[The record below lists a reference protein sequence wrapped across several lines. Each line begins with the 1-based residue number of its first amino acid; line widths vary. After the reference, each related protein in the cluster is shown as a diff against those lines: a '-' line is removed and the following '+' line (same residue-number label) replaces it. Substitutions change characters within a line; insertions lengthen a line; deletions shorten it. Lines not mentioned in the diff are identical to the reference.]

1 MSVPAALAAAL
12 TFVVSGMIRGTYPF
26 GDRPRST
33 NDLGQQFV
41 PMYAHLRDI
50 LTGQA
55 PGDLIFNWSSGFG
68 VPFLGDSMAYVGS
81 TLSWI
86 VLVLPRDHI
95 DLALFLVDVAAIGL
109 AAGAMATYLRW
120 LRPTGPFWLAVIG
133 GVSYGA
139 CAWAIDDAAYMSV
152 WLNGLVA
159 FPVIC
164 LLCEWILRRR
174 SMPSLLV
181 TPFVIA
187 LLWTSHFYTVY
198 MATIGAAIV
207 VVARILAYDAAV
219 SWRERL
225 TGALRC
231 MLAVGLG
238 IGLAAPLLL
247 PTFRSVS
254 AARPSPDVSFKPIGA
269 LDFLSRLLA
278 GSEGVGSTPGLAVG
292 TLMLLLAISFPFN
305 RAISARERI
314 VWTAVVLL
322 TVGSMQVR
330 ITHEVWHGFD
340 SPNGSPFRQAFVIAG
355 MLVIVGWM
363 SVASGVR
370 GLLVVTA
377 PLVLVGILYA
387 LTWNVR
393 TITTTT
399 HLAVPLLA
407 ATALIAWL
415 IFRRPLA
422 VGVRRGAIV
431 LLLGAVFVEVT
442 LSSVAI
448 DAQRSKI
455 LSASSP
461 WGELHSTIRALV
473 QSADDWPNHR
483 TAPGAALTVNDPMLI
498 GGQGSQYYS
507 STIPD
512 TVSARLLSLGFGY
525 SSYGRATVDPRNPV
539 VDAIFAIGARVVTDP
554 ADDAPRLEKYDSAPL
569 VTVRPVKAWTSP
581 DPGPFGA
588 QETALGADVYT
599 IPKLRAEQTPD
610 ATVADRGGA
619 ITIQPTAGTTGSPGT
634 SGTTGSAGATGA
646 TGTTGTSGTT
656 GSSGAKRS
664 VEVRLTARCAPDSEV
679 WLAAPTTVGEVVVDG
694 RGWRPILTPVAKRP
708 GVYTGAPMMRL
719 GTVGADGS
727 YRVELRLPGR
737 TRLPSAAVGCLHRD
751 KLTAAVHQ
759 LGKPAEVKVG
769 GHGIDIRLNRGT
781 AGAVVVSVIR
791 IDGWQC
797 SVDGAAARK
806 PGDRAGLMAIPV
818 SADSSKVSCSY
829 RPPGTR
835 LGLALG
841 AGALLGVL
849 LIAAALLVLRRR
861 QT

>member
-1 MSVPAALAAAL
+1 MIRRLAAGRRLHVSVPAAVAAAL
-12 TFVVSGMIRGTYPF
+12 TFVVSGIIRGTYPF

-86 VLVLPRDHI
+86 VLILPRDQV

-120 LRPTGPFWLAVIG
+120 LRPAGPFWLAVIG

-139 CAWAIDDAAYMSV
+139 CAWAIDDGAYMSV
-152 WLNGLVA
+152 WLNGMVA

-174 SMPSLLV
+174 SMRSLLV

-207 VVARILAYDAAV
+207 VIARILADDAAV

-225 TGALRC
+225 TGAVRC

-247 PTFRSVS
+247 PTFDSVS
-254 AARPSPDVSFKPIGA
+254 AARPSPDVAFKPIDT
-269 LDFLSRLLA
+269 LLFLSRLLP

-305 RAISARERI
+305 RAIAARERI
-314 VWTAVVLL
+314 VWTVVVLL

-340 SPNGSPFRQAFVIAG
+340 TPNGSPFRQAFVIAG

-377 PLVLVGILYA
+377 PLVLVGLLYV

-399 HLAVPLLA
+399 HRVVPLLA
-407 ATALIAWL
+407 VGALIVWL
-415 IFRRPLA
+415 IFRRPLP
-422 VGVRRGAIV
+422 VGLRRAAAA
-431 LLLGAVFVEVT
+431 LLVGAVLVEVT
-442 LSSVAI
+442 LSSAAI
-448 DAQRSKI
+448 DAKRSKI
-455 LSASSP
+455 LSASAP
-461 WGELHSTIRALV
+461 WGDTHAAIRSLV
-473 QSADDWPNHR
+473 QAADDWPNHR

-498 GGQGSQYYS
+498 GGQGPQYYS

-512 TVSARLLSLGFGY
+512 TVSAQLLSLGFGY

-539 VDAIFAIGARVVTDP
+539 VDAIFAIGARVVSDP
-554 ADDAPRLEKYDSAPL
+554 ATGAPRLEKYDSAPL
-569 VTVRPVKAWTSP
+569 VTVRPAKAWSSR
-581 DPGPFGA
+581 DPGPFGV

-599 IPKLRAEQTPD
+599 IPKLRAAPSPN
-610 ATVADRGGA
+610 ATVSDRNGA
-619 ITIQPTAGTTGSPGT
+619 ITIAPV
-634 SGTTGSAGATGA
+634 AGAKVPIQT
-646 TGTTGTSGTT
+646 
-656 GSSGAKRS
+656 
-664 VEVRLTARCAPDSEV
+664 RLTGQCAPGSEV
-679 WLAAPTTVGEVVVDG
+679 WLAAPTTVGEVAVAG
-694 RGWRPILTPVAKRP
+694 LGWAPILRPVSKSP
-708 GVYTGAPMMRL
+708 GIYSGAPMIRV
-719 GTVGADGS
+719 GTVGADGAVKVDL
-727 YRVELRLPGR
+727 RVPAR
-737 TRLPSAAVGCLHRD
+737 TRLPSSAVGCLHRD
-751 KLTAAVHQ
+751 KLTAAVQQ

-769 GHGIDIRLNRGT
+769 GHSIDIRLNPGT
-781 AGAVVVSVIR
+781 AGSVVAGVIR
-791 IDGWQC
+791 IEGWRC
-797 SVDGAAARK
+797 SVDGAAARE
-806 PGDRAGLMAIPV
+806 PGNRAGLLAIPV

-829 RPPGTR
+829 RPPGAR
-835 LGLALG
+835 LGLLLGAASLLGLALL
-841 AGALLGVL
+841 AGGLLY
-849 LIAAALLVLRRR
+849 IRRR
-861 QT
+861 HASERVLPD